1 MDLVPA
7 DATFVAEFDLNELR
21 ELRDLRLTD
30 QLYSDIRD
38 EAEAAGMQISA
49 LDSHAGYGTA
59 EESEILVYGF
69 SPDGRE
75 GAFREFRFA
84 LEDRDIE
91 EDAYLDYE
99 LWGSGEDSQSDAF
112 AILEEDGYVIQASS
126 GGVKEAIRTLDRGSG
141 SLAEAGDEPL
151 SQLWGKLPGGFLRYS
166 WSECMV
172 LTSCS
177 GVGVSVTGMDASNGD
192 AQVQAVLLFHS
203 EQAANNAVT
212 DYDELASVVGFLA
225 GGSLDYD
232 GDTSGIEEPT
242 ISEVKA
248 DGNFVVCDVVVSS
261 KDGRSSELHSPE
273 KVADSGGPPPPSA
286 AEQAAQLMPAVPAP
300 AAPTPAVPRRLTAIP
315 IPQPAATPLPTPTAQ
330 PALPP
335 TLSGPTTNTDT
346 DRAALTALYHA
357 TDGPNWNYVTNWLT
371 DAPLSEWYGVF
382 VDNNGRVIQLEL
394 VQNGLTGTIPPELG
408 DLSNLE
414 EMFFQENNLPGTIP
428 PELGNLSNLKKLV
441 LYRNNLTG
449 AVPPEFRNLSNLETL
464 VLAENNLTGEIPE
477 DLAALPLN
485 LISFNENSGLC
496 APPSLRGWLEG
507 IQFAG
512 HICAHAEDMAALTA
526 LYHATEGPN
535 WNNVTNWL
543 TDAPLAEWHGV
554 AVNNNGRVVGLD
566 LRGNNLTGAIPPE
579 LGNLSN
585 LEQLWVSGNGLTGA
599 IPPEFSNLAKLQSL
613 WLHQNQL
620 TGELPE
626 GLAALPL
633 NDIDF
638 SDNQGL
644 CAPPGMAALLGQLS
658 YGPICAYATDKAA
671 LAALYHA
678 TDGPNWNN
686 ATNWLTDAPLS
697 EWHGVAVNRNGR
709 VVGLHLAGNNLTG
722 GIPAELGNL
731 SNIEDLYLD
740 GNNLTGTIPAEVG
753 NLSKLRILGLDGNNL
768 TGELP
773 EGLAALSL
781 REILFFDNAGL
792 CAPQDVAELIQ
803 KSYRG
808 PEVIWEYQVQHPD
821 GTITVEI
828 ALVPVVGPICAY
840 AADEAALTA
849 LYHATDGT
857 NWARVTNWLTDE
869 PLSQWHGVTVNRNG
883 RVTGLNLAQN
893 GLRGTIP
900 TELGNLSELQSLVM
914 SGNDLT
920 GAVPAEIGNLSRL
933 EVIWLNQNNLTGTLP
948 TELVNLSSL
957 TALYIGQNNLSGELP
972 RGLAN
977 LPLNTVLFGENPQLC
992 AHASMRSWLESI
1004 SARGRI
1010 C

>member
-1 MDLVPA
+1 MILSPPPPPDSIGSKCRLSLLIVFTAFVALISTIACAASDAPGGSASGLLDLVPA

-38 EAEAAGMQISA
+38 QAEAAGMRISA

-59 EESEILVYGF
+59 EESEIVVYGF

-99 LWGSGEDSQSDAF
+99 LWGPGEDSQSDAF

-248 DGNFVVCDVVVSS
+248 DGNFVVCDVVVPS
-261 KDGRSSELHSPE
+261 KDERSSELQQPGDGPPDLQSPE
-273 KVADSGGPPPPSA
+273 EAPPPSA
-286 AEQAAQLMPAVPAP
+286 AQAAQEMMQQPARPPP
-300 AAPTPAVPRRLTAIP
+300 AAQRQPQQPARQPTAIP
-315 IPQPAATPLPTPTAQ
+315 VLQPIATPVPAAAQ
-330 PALPP
+330 PASRAAPSSP
-335 TLSGPTTNTDT
+335 ATNTDA

-371 DAPLSEWYGVF
+371 DAPLSEWHGV
-382 VDNNGRVIQLEL
+382 VADNNGRVVGVHL
-394 VQNGLTGTIPPELG
+394 VGNGLT
-408 DLSNLE
+408 
-414 EMFFQENNLPGTIP
+414 GTIP
-428 PELGNLSNLKKLV
+428 PELGNLSNLEELSLTQNGLTGTIPAELGNLANLRFLLLDV
-441 LYRNNLTG
+441 NNLTG
-449 AVPPEFRNLSNLETL
+449 TIPSELGNLSNLTAL
-464 VLAENNLTGEIPE
+464 WLAQNNLTGELPE
-477 DLAALPLN
+477 SLATLPLSEIN
-485 LISFNENSGLC
+485 VAENSGVC

-507 IQFAG
+507 IYFGG

-526 LYHATEGPN
+526 LYQATDGPN
-535 WNNVTNWL
+535 WNNVSNWL
-543 TDAPLAEWHGV
+543 TDAPLSQWHGV
-554 AVNNNGRVVGLD
+554 TVGNSGRVVALNLGS
-566 LRGNNLTGAIPPE
+566 NNLTGAIPPE
-579 LGNLSN
+579 LGNIS
-585 LEQLWVSGNGLTGA
+585 
-599 IPPEFSNLAKLQSL
+599 KLQL
-613 WLHQNQL
+613 LHLNGNDL
-620 TGELPE
+620 SGELPD

-633 NDIDF
+633 EELVF
-638 SDNQGL
+638 LDNSGL
-644 CAPPGMAALLGQLS
+644 CAPPDMAEEIKRSDRGERAQIWWEYFERKDYPDGTFTLER
-658 YGPICAYATDKAA
+658 YAFITPVAGPICPYAVDEAA

-678 TDGPNWNN
+678 TDGPNW
-686 ATNWLTDAPLS
+686 ATVTNWLTDA
-697 EWHGVAVNRNGR
+697 
-709 VVGLHLAGNNLTG
+709 
-722 GIPAELGNL
+722 
-731 SNIEDLYLD
+731 
-740 GNNLTGTIPAEVG
+740 
-753 NLSKLRILGLDGNNL
+753 
-768 TGELP
+768 
-773 EGLAALSL
+773 
-781 REILFFDNAGL
+781 
-792 CAPQDVAELIQ
+792 
-803 KSYRG
+803 
-808 PEVIWEYQVQHPD
+808 
-821 GTITVEI
+821 
-828 ALVPVVGPICAY
+828 
-840 AADEAALTA
+840 
-849 LYHATDGT
+849 
-857 NWARVTNWLTDE
+857 

-893 GLRGTIP
+893 GLRGTLP
-900 TELGNLSELQSLVM
+900 PELGNLSELQSLVM

-920 GAVPAEIGNLSRL
+920 GAVPAEIGSLSRL

-948 TELVNLSSL
+948 TELVNLSNL